1 MPCKMFDFSGSRE
14 WKELLALLE
23 KRHGRNQDIEK
34 IVTGIIEEVQTRGD
48 EALIEYTRKFDC
60 PEFNASQLRVPHKAL
75 MEAAASICPEDRALI
90 EESIENIRSFHHAQV
105 EQSWF
110 KSSLDGS
117 IVGQEVRPLKAAG
130 LYVPGGQGGETPLIS
145 TLLMTALPA
154 IEAGVK
160 EIAVVSPPG
169 KNGTLNKYLLATAHI
184 LGLDEVYAA
193 GSAWAIAALAY
204 GTESIHPVDVI
215 AGPGNIYVTCAKRLV
230 SGKVSIDM
238 LAGPSEILIVA
249 DEKSS
254 PILIAADMLAQA
266 EHDPLASAICISD
279 SKILLESV
287 NLELKAQMG
296 NLPRREIAKESLTA
310 WGALVKVRNL
320 KEAVRL
326 ANQVAP
332 EHLELMVESPWSML
346 GQVQNAGAVFIGSNT
361 PEAMGDYFAGPNHVL
376 PTMGTARFSSA
387 LSVQTFMKKINIIFS
402 SSEYAQESAPKIA
415 RLARLEGLEA
425 HARSAELRRLVKTH

>member
-14 WKELLALLE
+14 WPELLALLE
-23 KRHGRNQDIEK
+23 KRNISNPDTEK
-34 IVTGIIEEVQTRGD
+34 IVAGIIEEIQARGD

-60 PEFNASQLRVPHKAL
+60 PGFKISHLRVPRKAL
-75 MEAAASICPEDRALI
+75 AEAAASICPEDRSLI
-90 EESIENIRSFHHAQV
+90 MESIENIRAFHHAQI
-105 EQSWF
+105 EQSWI
-110 KSSLDGS
+110 KSRPDGS
-117 IVGQEVRPLKAAG
+117 IVGQEVRPLSAAG

-145 TLLMTALPA
+145 SLLMTAIPA

-169 KNGTLNKYLLATAHI
+169 KNGTLNKYLLATAHM

-193 GSAWAIAALAY
+193 GSAWAVAALAY
-204 GTESIHPVDVI
+204 GTETIRPVDVI

-230 SGKVSIDM
+230 SGKVRIDM

-249 DEKSS
+249 DEKAS

-266 EHDPLASAICISD
+266 EHDPLASAVCISD
-279 SKILLESV
+279 SKVLLESV
-287 NLELKAQMG
+287 NLELNTQTAS
-296 NLPRREIAKESLTA
+296 LPRGEIAQKSLSA
-310 WGALVKVRNL
+310 WGALVKVKNL
-320 KEAVRL
+320 KEAIEL

-332 EHLELMVESPWSML
+332 EHLELMVKSPWSML
-346 GQVQNAGAVFIGSNT
+346 GQVQNAGAVFIGANT

-387 LSVQTFMKKINIIFS
+387 LSVQTFVKKINIIFS
-402 SSEYAQESAPKIA
+402 SSEYAQDSAPKIA

-425 HARSAELRRLVKTH
+425 PAHSAELRRLIKTH